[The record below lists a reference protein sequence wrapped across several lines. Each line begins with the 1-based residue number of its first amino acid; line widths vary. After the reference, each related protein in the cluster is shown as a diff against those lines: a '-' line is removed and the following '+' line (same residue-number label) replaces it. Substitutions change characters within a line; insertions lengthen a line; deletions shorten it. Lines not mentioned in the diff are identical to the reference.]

1 MNGRTLTTLVAAAM
15 ATGLV
20 AAGCS
25 SGGGGGGKST
35 VGVGVTPVQSG
46 SLVEGLPAPQID
58 QNGYEYA
65 AVQINQVPGGTVGA
79 LCAAPINTAVF
90 AGNFPGGSVLVVDD
104 TSVTL
109 SGSLFYEARSMA
121 ADGAA
126 VFAATGNPLRDG
138 AGDLYAYDAT
148 TSTWSIAIDTNDPEM
163 VVGAGLLGVHAAHGG
178 ARREGALR
186 RRTGAQWSSIASL
199 ESAIPTA
206 IAESEGRLFVGGSDA
221 FGGHAR
227 LLRLDPGATS
237 LVDVQLP
244 GVGGFGVRQEVTS
257 MVSIATV
264 ASGSIT
270 PVVSEVLIVAV
281 ANFDATGQGVA
292 GAVFATDGR
301 QRVEV
306 IASYSGDAPRTVLF
320 QDSALVVVTT
330 NGKVF
335 HRDAQGV
342 MVEETIPSAL
352 GVTRLDSALSRD
364 AASVVMG
371 GRTASGAVLVRR
383 VARGGG
389 YVPPVGDLFYRPDAR
404 AILQA
409 RCTSCH
415 VSPNNPQAVA
425 ALEMNFNDDQA
436 TFNRLQTRV
445 NTANPAQSL
454 LLTKATGTSHGG
466 GTALAMGSSEYN
478 TMVEWVRQGARY
490 EQAATALTYVAQV
503 RNILTDCS
511 SCHVPNHNSQLRLSN
526 NLSLNMQDYQTV
538 LGFINTATPETS
550 QLLRKATAA
559 VNHGGGARFQ
569 AGSPSYN
576 TLIQWIQQGTQFQ

>member
-15 ATGLV
+15 ATGVV

-25 SGGGGGGKST
+25 TGGGGGGKAST
-35 VGVGVTPVQSG
+35 GPGITPVQSG
-46 SLVEGLPAPQID
+46 SLVEGLPAPQLD
-58 QNGYEYA
+58 QNGYDFS
-65 AVQINQVPGGTVGA
+65 AVQVNQVPGGTVGA
-79 LCAAPINTAVF
+79 LAAAPINTAVF

-121 ADGAA
+121 ADGPS
-126 VFAATGNPLRDG
+126 VFAATGNPQRDG
-138 AGDLYAYDAT
+138 AGDLYTRDAT
-148 TSTWSIAIDTNDPEM
+148 TGAWSVAIDTQDAEM

-178 ARREGALR
+178 ARREGTLR
-186 RRTGAQWSSIASL
+186 RLNGSQWSSIASL
-199 ESAIPTA
+199 QSAIPTA
-206 IAESEGRLFVGGSDA
+206 LCESDGRLFVGGSDA

-227 LLRLDPGATS
+227 LLRLDPGATT
-237 LVDVQLP
+237 LADVPLP

-264 ASGSIT
+264 ASGSIV

-281 ANFDATGQGVA
+281 ASIDATGAGA
-292 GAVFATDGR
+292 GGAVFATDGR

-306 IASYSGDAPRTVLF
+306 IATYAGDAPRAVLF
-320 QDSALVVVTT
+320 QDSALVVITMH
-330 NGKVF
+330 GKIF
-335 HRDAQGV
+335 HRDAQGN
-342 MVEETIPSAL
+342 MVEETIPVGL

-364 AASVVMG
+364 QASVVLG
-371 GRTASGAVLVRR
+371 GRTATGAVLVRR

-389 YVPPVGDLFYRPDAR
+389 YVPPVGDLFYRPDVR

-415 VSPNNPQAVA
+415 VAPNNPQAVT
-425 ALEMNFNDDQA
+425 ALEMNFSDDQA

-445 NTANPAQSL
+445 NTGNPAQSL
-454 LLTKATGTSHGG
+454 LITKATGTSHGG
-466 GTALAMGSSEYN
+466 GTAVAMGSNEYN
-478 TMVEWVRQGARY
+478 SLVEWVRQGARY
-490 EQAATALTYVAQV
+490 EQAAAALTYVAQV
-503 RNILTDCS
+503 RNILMDCS
-511 SCHVPNHNSQLRLSN
+511 SCHVPNHNSQFRLSN

-550 QLLRKATAA
+550 QLLRKAT
-559 VNHGGGARFQ
+559 NNGGHGGGQRFS

-576 TLIQWIQQGTQFQ
+576 TLVQWIQQGTQFQ